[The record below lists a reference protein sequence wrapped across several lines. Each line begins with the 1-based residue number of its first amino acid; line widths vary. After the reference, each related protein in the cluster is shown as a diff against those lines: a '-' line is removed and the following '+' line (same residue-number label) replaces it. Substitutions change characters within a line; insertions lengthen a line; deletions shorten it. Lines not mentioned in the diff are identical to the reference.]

1 MSFDVLG
8 DLNWLA
14 VIVAAVAYFA
24 LGGLWY
30 AQAVFGKAWQR
41 ASGITVPDGQR
52 PGAAFYIIPLITCF
66 LSTLATAMIAASTG
80 SSTVGDAIVLG
91 LVVGVGYALALALL
105 DAAFSNRPQPGA
117 YFAISGGYHLVG
129 LVGVALIVTL
139 WD

>member
-14 VIVAAVAYFA
+14 VIVATLAYFL
-24 LGGLWY
+24 LGAVWY

-41 ASGITVPDGQR
+41 ASGVTVDPNQR
-52 PGAAFYIIPLITCF
+52 PGAVFYILPLITCF
-66 LSTLATAMIAASTG
+66 LAVLATAMIAATTG

-91 LVVGVGYALALALL
+91 LVVGVGFAVSLTLLAS
-105 DAAFSNRPQPGA
+105 AFGNYPEPSTN
-117 YFAISGGYHLVG
+117 FAISASYHLVG
-129 LVGVALIVTL
+129 LVGASLIVTL

>member
-14 VIVAAVAYFA
+14 VIVATLAYFL
-24 LGGLWY
+24 LGAVWY

-41 ASGITVPDGQR
+41 SGGMTVEPDQR

-66 LSTLATAMIAASTG
+66 LMTLATAMIAATTG

-91 LVVGVGYALALALL
+91 LVVGVGFAASLSLL
-105 DAAFSNRPQPGA
+105 GSAFGNYPEPGT
-117 YFAISGGYHLVG
+117 YFAITAGYHLVG
-129 LVGVALIVTL
+129 LMGASLIVTL

>member
-14 VIVAAVAYFA
+14 VIVATLAYFL
-24 LGGLWY
+24 LGAVWY

-41 ASGITVPDGQR
+41 SSGITVEPDQR

-66 LSTLATAMIAASTG
+66 LMTLATAMIATTTG

-91 LVVGVGYALALALL
+91 LVVGVGFAASLSLL
-105 DAAFSNRPQPGA
+105 GSAFGNYPQPGV
-117 YFAISGGYHLVG
+117 YFAITAGYHLVG
-129 LVGVALIVTL
+129 LVGASLIVTL

>member
-14 VIVAAVAYFA
+14 VIVATLAYFL
-24 LGGLWY
+24 LGAVWY

-41 ASGITVPDGQR
+41 SSGITVEPDQR

-66 LSTLATAMIAASTG
+66 LSTLATAMIAATTG

-91 LVVGVGYALALALL
+91 VVVAVGYAVALTLL
-105 DAAFSNRPQPGA
+105 DATFSNRPQAGA
-117 YFAISGGYHLVG
+117 YFSIAAGYHLVG

>member
-14 VIVAAVAYFA
+14 VIVATLAYFL
-24 LGGLWY
+24 LGAVWY

-41 ASGITVPDGQR
+41 SSGITVEQGQR
-52 PGAAFYIIPLITCF
+52 PGAAFYIIPLITC
-66 LSTLATAMIAASTG
+66 LLMTLATAMIAASTG

-91 LVVGVGYALALALL
+91 LVTGVGFAGSLSLL
-105 DAAFSNRPQPGA
+105 GSAFGNYPQPGVF
-117 YFAISGGYHLVG
+117 FAITGGYHLVG
-129 LVGVALIVTL
+129 LMGASLILTL